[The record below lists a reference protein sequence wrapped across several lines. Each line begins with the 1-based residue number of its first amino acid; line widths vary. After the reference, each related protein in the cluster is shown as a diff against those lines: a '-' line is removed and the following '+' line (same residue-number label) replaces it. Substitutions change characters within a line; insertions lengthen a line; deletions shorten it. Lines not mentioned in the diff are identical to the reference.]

1 MSPDNTHVPGTC
13 RRVAPVLAR
22 IGDKWS
28 ILVVMQL
35 GEGPVR
41 FNELRRRI
49 GSISQR
55 MLTFTLRGL
64 ERDGFIRRTVYPT
77 VPPRVDY
84 ELTELGR
91 SLRDPVRQLGDWALR
106 HLDTIEAAQ
115 RRFDAAA
122 VDRTAANA
130 WPHQAATR
138 LPARDAEGHAEGR
151 PDRAAS

>member
-1 MSPDNTHVPGTC
+1 MSLGHSHVSGQAPSHVSSAC

-49 GSISQR
+49 GGVSQR
-55 MLTFTLRGL
+55 MLTFTLRAL
-64 ERDGFIRRTVYPT
+64 ERDGFVRRTVYPT
-77 VPPRVDY
+77 VPSRVDY

-91 SLRDPVRQLGDWALR
+91 SLRDPVRGLGEWAQR
-106 HLDTIEAAQ
+106 HLDAIEAAQ

-122 VDRTAANA
+122 PAAPSCTPSRA
-130 WPHQAATR
+130 PS
-138 LPARDAEGHAEGR
+138 
-151 PDRAAS
+151 RAAS